1 MTQPTP
7 VLADAGSAPMTP
19 ESIRMLRG
27 ALTRA
32 DFARRL
38 GVTPNTVYRWEL
50 PDSATEARRPRG
62 ADLKKLRELAAESEQ
77 LARARQSPVATDVQ
91 VSRGSWAADDDLAR
105 VLPALER
112 VLRGDSR
119 KGHGEL
125 LALFTRG
132 RGMSL
137 DARALASFGIAL
149 FELLQRSD
157 ARSALLAIAQP
168 LADAESGRLET
179 NVTAKVFAVVALT
192 HTEADASLFDLG
204 RVHAYAARADAIA
217 GNTDKEAACV
227 AWLASMRAAF
237 LVADRDLLERGFAR
251 LDEAAWQDLPPLL
264 ALHVDEFR
272 MKAMLA
278 GRTGVSC
285 RHFEAIAERAEQ
297 LGYSLLHSRAL
308 GHMAR
313 SELDRLGAPEAVLTL
328 ARRAKQIAT
337 AHRPAPGQHD
347 VLATRAEVEAL
358 LRMGHTSEALTA
370 AASLD
375 EWWHATGIAP
385 LHAVTVRTRL
395 LHLTGRIDELNLLAQ
410 QLEDCR
416 ITSLRPIYR
425 AYSAYVRAVTSLYS
439 VADTGDTIAAF
450 ERAEELALG
459 WPFLMREILLKQVT
473 ARVVAGDPQA
483 ARLALHRAQR
493 FVDQFHSAWVTAFL
507 RRLEGGILAAV
518 GSWNEGRRLIESA
531 IATFELGGDACDAA
545 LARHAL
551 MRLASVFGEP
561 GAAQGLEQTRAA
573 LAAMGIQQ
581 PCSLDKAVARLPAAS
596 VERHTSSESRPA
608 NGIARLLV
616 PLQRV
621 SLRGAAPAFVLREL
635 LLVVQ
640 GLLPTCTV
648 KIEELDSAGVAR
660 LILGD
665 EPRSNQMQVLEFGD
679 GAGRL
684 FRLVIGGDFDDEVPQ
699 MLAILTTTASLALE
713 TATLRSFGE
722 AGTIGVHDE
731 ELPGFIAIA
740 PATRA
745 LRAELVRLKGSRST
759 VIITG
764 ESGVG
769 KELVARAI
777 HDLSERKGHPHVA
790 FNCAAVPR
798 DLFEGQLF
806 GYRRGAFTGAVSDHP
821 GVIRTAS
828 GGTLFL
834 DEIGE
839 LPLDVQPKLL
849 RLLENSEIFP
859 LGERRP
865 IHVDVRILAATHRD
879 LGALVHEGRFRED
892 LYYRL
897 QVVPIFVPPLR
908 ERRED
913 IAVLARHF
921 VGQLCV
927 SGDPPVL
934 APDALAALTAHQWPG
949 NVRELRNVIERALAF
964 SPTPAVLR
972 AEHLRLD
979 RLSDNSR

>member
-1 MTQPTP
+1 MSTLESTP
-7 VLADAGSAPMTP
+7 IGP
-19 ESIRMLRG
+19 ETVRALRG
-27 ALTRA
+27 ATTRA
-32 DFARRL
+32 QFARRL

-50 PDSATEARRPRG
+50 PDTAAESRRPRG
-62 ADLKKLRELAAESEQ
+62 TDLQKLRQ
-77 LARARQSPVATDVQ
+77 LASDNDPALDNEVSATVSNQALTVSDVRVASPAWTD
-91 VSRGSWAADDDLAR
+91 DELAR

-125 LALFTRG
+125 LGLFTRG
-132 RGMSL
+132 RAVTGN
-137 DARALASFGIAL
+137 ARALAAFGIAL

-157 ARSALLAIAQP
+157 AQRALLAIAP
-168 LADAESGRLET
+168 ALADAESGLLEQD
-179 NVTAKVFAVVALT
+179 VTAKVFAVVALA
-192 HTEADASLFDLG
+192 HAEADASLFDLE
-204 RVHAYAARADAIA
+204 RVHAYAARADAAA
-217 GNTDKEAACV
+217 GHADPVATCV
-227 AWLASMRAAF
+227 AWIASMKAAF

-251 LDEAAWQDLPPLL
+251 MEESKWQDLPQLL
-264 ALHVDEFR
+264 VLHVEEFR

-278 GRTGVSC
+278 GRTGLSC
-285 RHFEAIAERAEQ
+285 RHFEVIAERAEQ
-297 LGYSLLHSRAL
+297 LGYSLLHARAL
-308 GHMAR
+308 SHLAR
-313 SELDRLGAPEAVLTL
+313 SELDRLAAPETVLTL
-328 ARRAKQIAT
+328 ARRTKQIAMT
-337 AHRPAPGQHD
+337 HRAAPGLHE
-347 VLATRAEVEAL
+347 VLATRAEIEAL
-358 LRMGHTSEALTA
+358 LRLGRTAEALAA

-375 EWWHATGIAP
+375 DWWRETGIAP
-385 LHAVTVRTRL
+385 LHAVTVRCRL
-395 LHLTGRIDELNLLAQ
+395 LLLTGRIDELTLLGK
-410 QLEDCR
+410 QLEDCP
-416 ITSLRPIYR
+416 IPSLRPIYN
-425 AYSAYVRAVTSLYS
+425 AYAAYVRASALLGTSDD
-439 VADTGDTIAAF
+439 AAATIAAF
-450 ERAEELALG
+450 EQAEAQALG
-459 WPFLMREILLKQVT
+459 WPFLLRDILLKLVT
-473 ARVVAGDPQA
+473 AHVVAGDPVA
-483 ARLALHRAQR
+483 ARLMLRRAQR

-507 RRLEGGILAAV
+507 RRLEGGILASI
-518 GSWNEGRRLIESA
+518 GSWSEGRRLIESSA
-531 IATFELGGDACDAA
+531 ATYELAGDVCDAA
-545 LARHAL
+545 LTRHTL
-551 MRLASVFGEP
+551 MKLACAFDEP
-561 GAAQGLEQTRAA
+561 GAAAGLEQATAA
-573 LAAMGIQQ
+573 LDALGIQS
-581 PCSLDKAVARLPAAS
+581 PCSLEKAIARLSVTSIERGTGERGTAAGVARL
-596 VERHTSSESRPA
+596 V
-608 NGIARLLV
+608 V

-621 SLRGAAPAFVLREL
+621 SVRGAAPAFVLREL
-635 LLVVQ
+635 LMVVH
-640 GLLPTCTV
+640 GLLPDCTA
-648 KIEELDSAGVAR
+648 KIEELDSTGAAR
-660 LILGD
+660 LIAGE
-665 EPRSNQMQVLEFGD
+665 EPRTGELELLEFGD

-684 FRLVIGGDFDDEVPQ
+684 FRLGIGGPLDDEERQ
-699 MLAILTTTASLALE
+699 MLLILTNTVSLALE
-713 TATLRSFGE
+713 TATLRSFGDS
-722 AGTIGVHDE
+722 GTPGTPDV
-731 ELPGFIAIA
+731 ELPGFVAAA

-777 HDLSERKGHPHVA
+777 HDLSDRQGRPYVV

-806 GYRRGAFTGAVSDHP
+806 GYKRGAYTGAVSDYP

-921 VGQLCV
+921 MNQL
-927 SGDPPVL
+927 SPAGDPPVL
-934 APDALAALTAHQWPG
+934 APDAIAALLAHTWPG
-949 NVRELRNVIERALAF
+949 NVRELRNAIERALAF
-964 SPTPAVLR
+964 APTPAVLR

-979 RLSDNSR
+979 RLNAASN

>member
-1 MTQPTP
+1 MSTTEGTP
-7 VLADAGSAPMTP
+7 IGP
-19 ESIRMLRG
+19 ETVRALRG
-27 ALTRA
+27 TSTRA
-32 DFARRL
+32 EFARRL

-50 PDSATEARRPRG
+50 PESAAEARRPRG
-62 ADLKKLRELAAESEQ
+62 ADLLKLRQ
-77 LARARQSPVATDVQ
+77 LVSDPSAARARPPTPVAHDVRVPSAAWTD
-91 VSRGSWAADDDLAR
+91 DELAR

-125 LALFTRG
+125 LGLFTRG
-132 RGMSL
+132 RAIIGN
-137 DARALASFGIAL
+137 ARALACFGIAL
-149 FELLQRSD
+149 FELLQRAD
-157 ARSALLAIAQP
+157 ARSALLAIAP
-168 LADAESGRLET
+168 ALADAESGLLEPD
-179 NVTAKVFAVVALT
+179 VTAKVFAVVALA
-192 HTEADASLFDLG
+192 HAEAEASLFDLG
-204 RVHAYAARADAIA
+204 RVHAYAARVDAVA
-217 GNTDKEAACV
+217 GNLDPVAACV

-251 LDEAAWQDLPPLL
+251 MEESDWQDVPQLL
-264 ALHVDEFR
+264 ALHVEEFR

-278 GRTGVSC
+278 GRTGQSC
-285 RHFEAIAERAEQ
+285 RHFEVIAERAEHF
-297 LGYSLLHSRAL
+297 GYSLLHARAL
-308 GHMAR
+308 SHLAR
-313 SELDRLGAPEAVLTL
+313 SELDRLASPAAVLTL
-328 ARRAKQIAT
+328 ARRSKQVAM
-337 AHRPAPGQHD
+337 AHRAAPGLHD
-347 VLATRAEVEAL
+347 VLALRAEVEAL
-358 LRMGHTSEALTA
+358 LRLGNTAEALA
-370 AASLD
+370 AASALD
-375 EWWHATGIAP
+375 DWWRETGIAP

-395 LHLTGRIDELNLLAQ
+395 LLLTGRVDELTLLAK
-410 QLEDCR
+410 QLEDCP
-416 ITSLRPIYR
+416 IPSLRPIYN
-425 AYSAYVRAVTSLYS
+425 AYAAYVRAVALLCTSDD
-439 VADTGDTIAAF
+439 AAAMIAAF
-450 ERAEELALG
+450 ERAEAQALG
-459 WPFLMREILLKQVT
+459 WPFLLRDILLKLVT
-473 ARVVAGDPQA
+473 AHAVAGDPVA
-483 ARLALHRAQR
+483 ARLALRRAQR
-493 FVDQFHSAWVTAFL
+493 CVDQFHSAWITAFL

-531 IATFELGGDACDAA
+531 AATFELAGDVCDAA
-545 LARHAL
+545 LTRHTLMKLACAFDEPDAAAGLEQAEAALAALSLQSPCSLDRAVAR
-551 MRLASVFGEP
+551 MSVTSVERGGTGEP
-561 GAAQGLEQTRAA
+561 GAA
-573 LAAMGIQQ
+573 
-581 PCSLDKAVARLPAAS
+581 
-596 VERHTSSESRPA
+596 
-608 NGIARLLV
+608 GIARLVV

-621 SLRGAAPAFVLREL
+621 SVRGAAPAFVLREL

-640 GLLPTCTV
+640 GLLPNRTV
-648 KIEELDSAGVAR
+648 KIEELDSSGAAR
-660 LILGD
+660 LIAGD
-665 EPRSNQMQVLEFGD
+665 AARTRDLELLEFGD
-679 GAGRL
+679 GAGRR
-684 FRLVIGGDFDDEVPQ
+684 FRIGVGGPLDDEERQ
-699 MLAILTTTASLALE
+699 MLLILTNTVSLALE
-713 TATLRSFGE
+713 TATLRSFGDT
-722 AGTIGVHDE
+722 GTPGAPDA
-731 ELPGFIAIA
+731 ELPGFVAAA

-777 HDLSERKGHPHVA
+777 HDLSDRQGRPYVV

-806 GYRRGAFTGAVSDHP
+806 GYKRGAFTGAVSDYP

-828 GGTLFL
+828 SGTLFL

-921 VGQLCV
+921 VNQLCPA
-927 SGDPPVL
+927 GDPPVL
-934 APDALAALTAHQWPG
+934 APDAIAALLAHPWPG
-949 NVRELRNVIERALAF
+949 NVRELRNAIERALAF

-972 AEHLRLD
+972 AEQLRLD
-979 RLSDNSR
+979 RPANAVSN